1 MNKLHTYLLPV
12 AAGSVGLLWTP
23 LSNNAAI
30 TYGILAF
37 AVIVGIVG
45 LHSLTKQ
52 REMTNASLQQGL
64 KVMEDAVKVSNNE
77 ITNKLQQQL
86 ETYKEGN
93 IALNQ
98 QLKQEFAQL
107 QITIV
112 GQMEKTE
119 QTVSKQQS
127 DMKQAFSQLEEK
139 IEEGNKVLENVSILM
154 IQELKNIVQI
164 TDELVSIQNTMPN
177 ELSMLQDAITTNQQD
192 ALDTARNLEMHLEKL
207 ADLQDIIQSH
217 FETSTLTH
225 EHVVAKIADEF
236 GVVSTNLDVS
246 IANMLAQVEKYNEK
260 VYAQMNNASTMVEK
274 VEQLQTELG
283 KLSEQSTISL
293 SKQLTELK
301 NMNKALLEGI
311 SQIADSKSVER
322 QQLLKIQKKLVES
335 FSS

>member
-1 MNKLHTYLLPV
+1 
-12 AAGSVGLLWTP
+12 
-23 LSNNAAI
+23 
-30 TYGILAF
+30 
-37 AVIVGIVG
+37 
-45 LHSLTKQ
+45 
-52 REMTNASLQQGL
+52 
-64 KVMEDAVKVSNNE
+64 
-77 ITNKLQQQL
+77 
-86 ETYKEGN
+86 
-93 IALNQ
+93 
-98 QLKQEFAQL
+98 
-107 QITIV
+107 
-112 GQMEKTE
+112 
-119 QTVSKQQS
+119 
-127 DMKQAFSQLEEK
+127 MKQAFSQLEEK

-246 IANMLAQVEKYNEK
+246 IANMLAQMEKYNEK